1 MGELYVLVLPFFLL
15 EKERSM
21 GNDIG
26 AQQNYQRSVLDA
38 INTVVQ
44 RRIDGL
50 KLDKT
55 VVGIIDKNIGMV
67 AGYPL
72 YQVKYEGGVFTAT
85 ARDASESYARNTAV
99 YVMIPQ
105 SDFSK
110 EKFIIGRASSISA
123 ASTESASISA
133 AINNYVKLGPNLIT
147 NNSIY
152 GLRSY
157 HDPIEEESDSASY
170 KHRFRYLYDINQT
183 AQENTDDVNVLQNL
197 FKTYAADATNILLR
211 ADFRTNLDVVQQRSA
226 SGRYG
231 LAVTLTF
238 TNPNAGYGETQ
249 GEILDNLGDTIIGKA
264 QKINTSGKII
274 DVTTNA
280 STSEDAEGWVGNFD
294 LNNISL
300 KDWDKQLQIF
310 FNSKDAETNVELWQS
325 DGVGLFD
332 CYSQYIQTVYQTF
345 CVNNAALQSS
355 MTDNL
360 VAAYLNL
367 LSDLKNANPST
378 LTNIK
383 QIYNNW
389 RATSIGDLSDVDE
402 IIYLTSDSMLGNP
415 FAYTQWNNQ
424 YIIPSQEYD
433 FSRFKEIKNII
444 FFKDGFKE
452 DAEQEQLWPPSDAPK
467 NGGKGWDIFCQNIQL
482 FLLKDLDSENQGF
495 SLKVECAEGY
505 DGVLKSLSPN
515 EKTAFNAHIYRNQT
529 EELTSNANIQY
540 IWLKQNSQ
548 VINAKHADYYHY
560 AGVGWKRLKNTNRFF
575 FQTTGNENWAYKNLY
590 KCIALYQTAT
600 ETIPLSTNFIVYNDA
615 VSTKVKLESDLGT
628 AFTFSEGAP
637 TITCLIEEAP
647 LPGKTGEEVENYQEY
662 GYSEENPLYKYQ
674 WSIAD
679 SNNSS
684 IIFLTEAFANNTAN
698 IFKDN
703 LISKIKMWYWDREN
717 QKLEET
723 RNPTKATR
731 IQYPVSLS
739 SSGFTVECIVQKNF
753 SINNIP
759 SYYDIGNDSVEISNL
774 KMASSSSYRVVIENG
789 DQVFQYD
796 EYGNAPTVTKL
807 KDPLVIKPLRAKI
820 LGPTGLEFSG
830 ENVNIEWI
838 FNLDDTMIVPPEK
851 LVLNPA
857 TQQEQL
863 LKGDT
868 CIFDIAKLYNPNA
881 QNNQITC
888 HANFNNID
896 VYTDT
901 KFYFGKVGSNGTNGT
916 DMVSKISYDGNDNY
930 FVLNSQPLTLYVQK
944 NAPIANSTDNTTATQ
959 AMFNVPDSDGDNNLK
974 ITQDITSNQD
984 ITSKQVL
991 KVHLYQKGEEI
1002 DEANFAVGYPR
1013 WNLAGNAN
1021 GATNNTGKY
1030 FILDKGNKITWDFT
1044 ENDDKKHLLLQ
1055 NIKSE
1060 VKLKNSDQVYYSFFS
1075 LPIIEYEKNPNLVI
1089 DKMLPMQRIAIEKVT
1104 YLNDVIYNADGRNPI
1119 FNHNQGLKLIN
1130 LPKDSI
1136 IHWIARGGLNATKT
1150 EHSNIVDEYFETKPC
1165 FSIGFEKDTKKTY
1178 SELVSKRSSSFSYN
1192 NDEQI
1197 VQIIEDDINE
1207 AMIYI
1212 LPNDV
1217 YDGSATNNR
1226 VEAKIYVPN
1235 ENSTDWNLYA
1245 TVYAPINM
1253 TLNTF
1258 GLASL
1263 NAWDGNTVTIDE
1275 DGGYIMAPQIGA
1287 GEKDANN
1294 RFTGI
1299 LMGKTET
1306 YTGGGDLEE
1315 EIGLFGYANGLQSI
1329 FLDSKTGN
1337 ATFGLPDVES
1347 EYDNDGNLISRKY
1360 KNTNRDSND
1369 DYNEGRIEL
1378 RPGGE
1383 SKIGGWRLGRRSLY
1397 YTQSGTVKK
1406 RTIKDFIPDINTG
1419 QFKQDLLN
1427 DPYSKHHERDIAYD
1441 DSGILMYS
1449 GKNPYISIKG
1459 RPLTKKD
1466 IPENDMEYI
1475 RTDDSLELQ
1484 LDPMAPTLFTIFRH
1498 NGTNWTQLEN
1508 IGGEITP
1515 VIKYPEGS
1523 RTFLAGINGK
1533 GEFVANTVSSIL
1545 IDNQNDV
1552 YTTQLSI
1559 NSFRAFNDSFSKYSV
1574 DGVEQIKEN
1583 PQHTGLRIKLGSH
1596 ILGQMFIKNNG
1607 FNADIENNDHDP
1619 TLYITGGLTENN
1631 GEYARPLSLHGKR
1644 ISLFAKDQDV
1654 DKKIAKITDSE
1665 LSLDTDSFKINLGS
1679 NDKGFTTLRLFRNFD
1694 NNNNLMTAGNFKI
1707 NAGIEDN
1714 KELSKD
1720 NFIYLEDNT
1729 IIDKRINPQILLLLK
1744 GKNNENIYIIDQS
1757 WTSIYYRQNDDG
1769 TDENN
1774 YPDNSNYYVSNESY
1788 PVCYKYNNN
1797 YYYLKA
1803 DFERTYYKI
1812 NNLPSNV
1819 DSETYTYLSE
1829 YYVKHNRYTK
1839 TDNTYTSVDVETDY
1853 NTNQYIAVPIK
1864 PELIDLDQNYIYVL
1878 KEKID
1883 INHLYGIYNIDNI
1896 DKYVYL
1902 VDEKQYYKIEDNY
1915 IEKDKLT
1922 IERKIKISENQYY
1935 DDISILNSIYY
1946 CYNNENDKV
1955 YISSTIFDLI
1965 YIKEKDIINT
1975 PVLDDQG
1982 NLTYDENGNPITT
1995 DEIQERYRSYD
2006 ESTDNELPLKD
2017 KYFMYDNEYIS
2028 LSAIEVD
2035 SDSDKNFVE
2044 YVLINNSFYKK
2055 TDIEEIYRVNTDI
2068 EEVFEEFSEEPKFD
2082 TWYYKV
2088 KEIKDEHENI
2098 YYISNESFSYDKF
2111 IYYHSD
2117 VLING
2122 SNYILNSNINL
2133 ANSYAYK
2140 VIDDDN
2146 NQMYIKDESDEA
2158 IYYQTYII
2166 NPNAKAYEYIPIKTS
2181 NPSSNDTYININK
2194 KYFSNSLYLSINN
2207 NWFIK
2212 DENVD
2217 KDTPYLYYFND
2228 QKELNVKKL
2237 SDSKT
2242 YYAVRDI
2249 NNILWYVRTD
2259 YLDNYTDDK
2268 YIYWNSTIKKINN
2281 NPTEEETFSTLV
2293 SNKQYE
2299 LYAGSYLNKITTNET
2314 NNNNARLTIN
2324 NQGIDFFNSTGPI
2337 SMYSANN
2344 NFNFETKSG
2353 GQIVFTNDGQT
2364 TFKGQSVLGKFVK
2377 DHIGENG
2384 EKITIDN
2391 GLSLTQDWLRLNSK
2405 KVQIDSPAQF
2415 NLISNKLGDGSN
2427 YYTEN
2432 PQIVLRAGSES
2443 SIIPSTSKTSEGGA
2457 SVELILNSSNNGWVN
2472 SVETKPLENRGQ
2484 WPVFAVRTSYSG
2496 IGIYPDIFID
2506 NNGTKLYREFFYI
2519 KMPQYNSMGLN
2530 IQGEVPDQHGVGL
2543 YVHQDGLFGGKIT
2556 TKTGFYGDGKHIQN
2570 TCNNWNQIYPQNNG
2584 QLISDLNHPII
2595 INIPKITIDLEGR
2608 PTFSNS
2614 IISFKYNMPYADE
2627 IYINRNSVTTI
2638 AAKLAD
2644 LQDQITWLK
2653 NAGYATQKYV
2663 DDKVKTKADK
2673 THTHKFRYDGFQF
2686 LDKDGNRQTA
2696 IKFISP
2702 NVGAIPVVIS

>member
-1 MGELYVLVLPFFLL
+1 
-15 EKERSM
+15 M

-55 VVGIIDKNIGMV
+55 VVGIIDKHIGMT

-110 EKFIIGRASSISA
+110 EKFIIGRASSISS
-123 ASTESASISA
+123 ASAESASISA

-147 NNSIY
+147 NKSIY

-157 HDPIEEESDSASY
+157 HSSTEEIDDPNSY
-170 KHRFRYLYDINQT
+170 QHRFNFLYEINQ
-183 AQENTDDVNVLQNL
+183 ENKTDVDVLQNL
-197 FKTYAADATNILLR
+197 FKTYTADATNILLR

-249 GEILDNLGDTIIGKA
+249 GEILDNLGGTIIGKTQRITTA
-264 QKINTSGKII
+264 DGSYII
-274 DVTTNA
+274 DVHTNKA
-280 STSEDAEGWVGNFD
+280 KENNPEDNTENNSENEQGWIGNFD

-300 KDWDKQLQIF
+300 KDWDKQLQLF
-310 FNSKDAETNVELWQS
+310 LNSKDAENHIELWQS

-367 LSDLKNANPST
+367 LSDLKNAINIEDPSKIAT
-378 LTNIK
+378 IADIK
-383 QIYNNW
+383 RIYNNW
-389 RATSIGDLSDVDE
+389 KATSIGDLSDVDE

-424 YIIPSQEYD
+424 YIIPSQQYD
-433 FSRFKEIKNII
+433 FSRFKEVKNII

-482 FLLKDLDSENQGF
+482 FLLKDLDSEYQGF

-505 DGVLKSLSPN
+505 DGVLKTLSSN
-515 EKTAFNAHIYRNQT
+515 EKTAFNAHVYRNQT

-540 IWLKQNSQ
+540 VWLKQNSQ

-647 LPGKTGEEVENYQEY
+647 LPGKTGEEAENYQEY

-684 IIFLTEAFANNTAN
+684 IIFLTEAFADNTAN
-698 IFKDN
+698 VFKDN
-703 LISKIKMWYWDREN
+703 LISKIRMWYWDREN

-723 RNPTKATR
+723 RDPTKATR

-753 SINNIP
+753 SASDSVS
-759 SYYDIGNDSVEISNL
+759 SYYDVGNDSIEISNS
-774 KMASSSSYRVVIENG
+774 KMASSSSYRVIIENG

-830 ENVNIEWI
+830 ENANIEWI
-838 FNLDDTMIVPPEK
+838 FNLDDTMIVPTEK

-868 CIFDIAKLYNPNA
+868 CTFDITKLYNPNA

-944 NAPIANSTDNTTATQ
+944 DVPIANSTDTTTIATQ

-1021 GATNNTGKY
+1021 GAINNTGKY
-1030 FILDKGNKITWDFT
+1030 FILDKGNKITWNFT

-1089 DKMLPMQRIAIEKVT
+1089 DKILPMQRIAIEKAT
-1104 YLNDVIYNADGRNPI
+1104 YLNDVVYNADGRNPI

-1130 LPKDSI
+1130 LPKNSI
-1136 IHWIARGGLNATKT
+1136 IHWIARGGLDATKT

-1197 VQIIEDDINE
+1197 IQIIEDDINE

-1315 EIGLFGYANGLQSI
+1315 EVGLFGYANGLQSI

-1337 ATFGLPDVES
+1337 ATFGLPDVYNAIDE
-1347 EYDNDGNLISRKY
+1347 NGNLIKDENDNPIKIY
-1360 KNTNRDSND
+1360 QNTTRVSED

-1378 RPGGE
+1378 RPGGI
-1383 SKIGGWRLGRRSLY
+1383 SKIGGWRLGRRGLY
-1397 YTQSGTVKK
+1397 YIVDEEGELTEVGPGHQVDYIPEVNSGKLIKK
-1406 RTIKDFIPDINTG
+1406 DNNTSD
-1419 QFKQDLLN
+1419 KS
-1427 DPYSKHHERDIAYD
+1427 PYSKHHEKDIRYT
-1441 DSGILMYS
+1441 DSGILLHS
-1449 GKNPYISIKG
+1449 GENPYISIKG
-1459 RPLTKKD
+1459 RPLTKED
-1466 IPENDMEYI
+1466 ISKNDIEYI
-1475 RTDDSLELQ
+1475 RINDSLELQ

-1498 NGTNWTQLEN
+1498 NGTDWTQLEN
-1508 IGGEITP
+1508 IKGEITS
-1515 VIKYPEGS
+1515 VVKYPEGS

-1545 IDNQNDV
+1545 VNDSNDV
-1552 YTTQLSI
+1552 YTTQLSV
-1559 NSFRAFNDSFSKYSV
+1559 NSFRAFDDRIYTYKDSEGNDRQR
-1574 DGVEQIKEN
+1574 EIPE
-1583 PQHTGLRIKLGSH
+1583 HTGLRIKLGSNV
-1596 ILGQMFIKNNG
+1596 LGQMFVNNSG
-1607 FNADIENNDHDP
+1607 FNANNDDDNHDP
-1619 TLYITGGLTENN
+1619 TLYITGGSASSDDN
-1631 GEYARPLSLHGKR
+1631 EYARPLGLYGKR
-1644 ISLFAKDQDV
+1644 IKLFAKNGTISDISSHTHSDANLFLETNKFETNIGRSHFKLLRENYIDGNNSTNLLMTGSDFKVNVGPENNTYDIKVKLEEETNLITLRESPVIYIKIEIDEKSIYVKKGSWDNTIQYILNEEDKYIIFNQNDPNLICYKYKDKNNTENFYYFTEYDYNSKYYRIKKQNNVYYDFKEDSPRYEKVTVTSDNSSYQVTETGINITAATPTEIYQITTDPIAIGQYFKNPDTPTFTDDDDFIEITEDIIEITEDIIIGKTWYYDSLTKEYIETSKVGEKADDNKYYYYKESGNKIGSYKTLDDINQIQKYCLVQDDNSKKYYYV
-1654 DKKIAKITDSE
+1654 EIEKLNGYPELKFDLTEIPESGEQESGEQESGDITLYEYQEGELKQYVFWNKSDDNEKKYWQIQKIIASKDGSIKSTNKYSLFGGEYYSEIITNQSLNNKIIISENKDGISLENSSGGPISINSNSNIYNMKIGLNYQFGFEMDKEKDSE
-1665 LSLDTDSFKINLGS
+1665 TGKLINSIEEEEILGKFTINNSNKIGLFMTKNITNLTGNLKLSLET
-1679 NDKGFTTLRLFRNFD
+1679 
-1694 NNNNLMTAGNFKI
+1694 
-1707 NAGIEDN
+1707 
-1714 KELSKD
+1714 KD
-1720 NFIYLEDNT
+1720 NFWGIVSEKGGPGGNAYNIT
-1729 IIDKRINPQILLLLK
+1729 NPQIALIA
-1744 GKNNENIYIIDQS
+1744 G
-1757 WTSIYYRQNDDG
+1757 
-1769 TDENN
+1769 
-1774 YPDNSNYYVSNESY
+1774 
-1788 PVCYKYNNN
+1788 
-1797 YYYLKA
+1797 A
-1803 DFERTYYKI
+1803 D
-1812 NNLPSNV
+1812 
-1819 DSETYTYLSE
+1819 
-1829 YYVKHNRYTK
+1829 
-1839 TDNTYTSVDVETDY
+1839 
-1853 NTNQYIAVPIK
+1853 
-1864 PELIDLDQNYIYVL
+1864 
-1878 KEKID
+1878 
-1883 INHLYGIYNIDNI
+1883 
-1896 DKYVYL
+1896 
-1902 VDEKQYYKIEDNY
+1902 
-1915 IEKDKLT
+1915 
-1922 IERKIKISENQYY
+1922 
-1935 DDISILNSIYY
+1935 
-1946 CYNNENDKV
+1946 
-1955 YISSTIFDLI
+1955 
-1965 YIKEKDIINT
+1965 
-1975 PVLDDQG
+1975 
-1982 NLTYDENGNPITT
+1982 
-1995 DEIQERYRSYD
+1995 
-2006 ESTDNELPLKD
+2006 
-2017 KYFMYDNEYIS
+2017 
-2028 LSAIEVD
+2028 
-2035 SDSDKNFVE
+2035 
-2044 YVLINNSFYKK
+2044 
-2055 TDIEEIYRVNTDI
+2055 
-2068 EEVFEEFSEEPKFD
+2068 
-2082 TWYYKV
+2082 
-2088 KEIKDEHENI
+2088 
-2098 YYISNESFSYDKF
+2098 
-2111 IYYHSD
+2111 
-2117 VLING
+2117 
-2122 SNYILNSNINL
+2122 
-2133 ANSYAYK
+2133 
-2140 VIDDDN
+2140 
-2146 NQMYIKDESDEA
+2146 
-2158 IYYQTYII
+2158 
-2166 NPNAKAYEYIPIKTS
+2166 
-2181 NPSSNDTYININK
+2181 NINK
-2194 KYFSNSLYLSINN
+2194 I
-2207 NWFIK
+2207 
-2212 DENVD
+2212 
-2217 KDTPYLYYFND
+2217 TPT
-2228 QKELNVKKL
+2228 V
-2237 SDSKT
+2237 
-2242 YYAVRDI
+2242 
-2249 NNILWYVRTD
+2249 
-2259 YLDNYTDDK
+2259 
-2268 YIYWNSTIKKINN
+2268 
-2281 NPTEEETFSTLV
+2281 
-2293 SNKQYE
+2293 
-2299 LYAGSYLNKITTNET
+2299 
-2314 NNNNARLTIN
+2314 NA
-2324 NQGIDFFNSTGPI
+2324 
-2337 SMYSANN
+2337 
-2344 NFNFETKSG
+2344 
-2353 GQIVFTNDGQT
+2353 
-2364 TFKGQSVLGKFVK
+2364 
-2377 DHIGENG
+2377 
-2384 EKITIDN
+2384 
-2391 GLSLTQDWLRLNSK
+2391 
-2405 KVQIDSPAQF
+2405 
-2415 NLISNKLGDGSN
+2415 
-2427 YYTEN
+2427 
-2432 PQIVLRAGSES
+2432 
-2443 SIIPSTSKTSEGGA
+2443 SEGTTSA
-2457 SVELILNSSNNGWVN
+2457 LILNSSVSGW
-2472 SVETKPLENRGQ
+2472 SQQIKDKPLEKRLEY
-2484 WPVFAVRTSYSG
+2484 PVFAIKTGFSD
-2496 IGIYPDIFID
+2496 IGIYPEIYTGGNID
-2506 NNGTKLYREFFYI
+2506 LYREVFYI
-2519 KMPQYNSMGLN
+2519 RMPQYNTNGLS
-2530 IQGEVPDQHGVGL
+2530 IQGVIPNSNNKGLIVNEEGFFGKILWVKYDINTLKGHINVSEGNIHVIKGSIYASQGGVMANSFHGNGQHVTNTADNVPQNSVGFGSDGNVDSVIGGIGGSGIITML
-2543 YVHQDGLFGGKIT
+2543 TVGSNRGRPSFGITRGAIRMPTEEEINKLINAKLKDYVKIPNGGKFYLQRDNGNVDIINDLNTGNVTIT
-2556 TKTGFYGDGKHIQN
+2556 GTATI
-2570 TCNNWNQIYPQNNG
+2570 NG
-2584 QLISDLNHPII
+2584 QPGSFTGNSTTSVVTGGTSV
-2595 INIPKITIDLEGR
+2595 KSS
-2608 PTFSNS
+2608 TF
-2614 IISFKYNMPYADE
+2614 
-2627 IYINRNSVTTI
+2627 YI
-2638 AAKLAD
+2638 
-2644 LQDQITWLK
+2644 
-2653 NAGYATQKYV
+2653 
-2663 DDKVKTKADK
+2663 KV
-2673 THTHKFRYDGFQF
+2673 
-2686 LDKDGNRQTA
+2686 N
-2696 IKFISP
+2696 
-2702 NVGAIPVVIS
+2702 